1 MLHMFGSSCK
11 GVLPTTHH
19 TIACRR
25 CRLTRPR
32 PTASTTA
39 SKVASYGSSPRVRGE
54 GRGWATRERHRTYAR
69 HRTRPRTHHTPTYK
83 SADSEFRAVRMR
95 HAHALH
101 RCRTGCGTTYPR
113 ATPRGSR
120 KVKRRR
126 HVHAQRA
133 TQGGSSRRSRPIS
146 PFVCPPA
153 AACRHVGWQ
162 RRLPELPC
170 SRQSWAWRSGSLADR
185 NGRH

>member
-1 MLHMFGSSCK
+1 MGCSICLVPVAK
-11 GVLPTTHH
+11 GFSQQRITPSRAVAAVSHGRVPRHP
-19 TIACRR
+19 
-25 CRLTRPR
+25 PR
-32 PTASTTA
+32 PAKSRATAPRPACAARAEGGRRA
-39 SKVASYGSSPRVRGE
+39 SATVRTHDTGP
-54 GRGWATRERHRTYAR
+54 
-69 HRTRPRTHHTPTYK
+69 RPRTHHTPTYK
-83 SADSEFRAVRMR
+83 SADSESRAVRMR

-133 TQGGSSRRSRPIS
+133 TQGGSSRRSRPKA

-153 AACRHVGWQ
+153 AAYRPVGW
-162 RRLPELPC
+162 
-170 SRQSWAWRSGSLADR
+170 
-185 NGRH
+185 